1 MRAPLSFLRGGS
13 MASMK
18 IVSLLDNE
26 IKTARQVMIR
36 DFETSLQEVRSNIN
50 ELQRAAYQL
59 RVDVDALLAETV
71 QENA

>member
-1 MRAPLSFLRGGS
+1 

-18 IVSLLDNE
+18 IVSLLDSE

-59 RVDVDALLAETV
+59 RVDVDRLLQDGIPHPV
-71 QENA
+71 SV

>member
-1 MRAPLSFLRGGS
+1 
-13 MASMK
+13 MK

-50 ELQRAAYQL
+50 ESQRAAHQL
-59 RVDVDALLAETV
+59 RVDVDRLLQDGIPHPV
-71 QENA
+71 SV

>member
-1 MRAPLSFLRGGS
+1 

-18 IVSLLDNE
+18 IVSLLDSE

-50 ELQRAAYQL
+50 ELQRAAHQL
-59 RVDVDALLAETV
+59 RVDVDRLMQDGGHPAPSS
-71 QENA
+71 

>member
-1 MRAPLSFLRGGS
+1 MRAPLSFLRGS
-13 MASMK
+13 CMASMK

>member
-1 MRAPLSFLRGGS
+1 

-18 IVSLLDNE
+18 IVSLLDGE
-26 IKTARQVMIR
+26 IKTVRQVMIH

-59 RVDVDALLAETV
+59 RVDVDRLL
-71 QENA
+71 QEGVPSAASV

>member
-1 MRAPLSFLRGGS
+1 

-18 IVSLLDNE
+18 IVSLLDSE

>member
-1 MRAPLSFLRGGS
+1 

-18 IVSLLDNE
+18 IVSLLDSE
-26 IKTARQVMIR
+26 IKTARQVMIH

-59 RVDVDALLAETV
+59 RVDVDRLL
-71 QENA
+71 QEGVPSAASV

>member
-1 MRAPLSFLRGGS
+1 

-18 IVSLLDNE
+18 IVSLLDSE

-50 ELQRAAYQL
+50 ELQRAAHQL
-59 RVDVDALLAETV
+59 RVDVDALMQAEGTPSLSS
-71 QENA
+71 

>member
-18 IVSLLDNE
+18 IVSLLDSE

-50 ELQRAAYQL
+50 ELQRAAHQL

-71 QENA
+71 QEHA

>member
-1 MRAPLSFLRGGS
+1 
-13 MASMK
+13 MK
-18 IVSLLDNE
+18 IVSLLDSE

-59 RVDVDALLAETV
+59 RVDVDRLLAETV
-71 QENA
+71 QEHA

>member
-1 MRAPLSFLRGGS
+1 

-18 IVSLLDNE
+18 IVSLLDSE

-59 RVDVDALLAETV
+59 RVDVDRLL
-71 QENA
+71 QEGVPSAASV

>member
-18 IVSLLDNE
+18 IVSLLDSE

>member
-1 MRAPLSFLRGGS
+1 

-18 IVSLLDNE
+18 IVSLLDSE

-50 ELQRAAYQL
+50 ELQRAAHQL
-59 RVDVDALLAETV
+59 IETRTRHSC
-71 QENA
+71 

>member
-1 MRAPLSFLRGGS
+1 

-18 IVSLLDNE
+18 IVSLLDSE

-59 RVDVDALLAETV
+59 RVDVDRLLAETV
-71 QENA
+71 QEHA

>member
-1 MRAPLSFLRGGS
+1 MRAPLSFLRGGC

-18 IVSLLDNE
+18 IVSLLDSE

-59 RVDVDALLAETV
+59 RVDVDRLLQGDPHLSV
-71 QENA
+71 

>member
-1 MRAPLSFLRGGS
+1 

-18 IVSLLDNE
+18 IVSLLDSE

-36 DFETSLQEVRSNIN
+36 DFETSLREVRSNIN
-50 ELQRAAYQL
+50 ELQRAAHQL

-71 QENA
+71 QEHA

>member
-1 MRAPLSFLRGGS
+1 

-50 ELQRAAYQL
+50 ELQRAAHQL
-59 RVDVDALLAETV
+59 RVDVDRLL
-71 QENA
+71 QEGHTSAVGA